1 MGDTT
6 GQIIPGVQHGGL
18 CPRAPSRAVGPISW
32 GQTQGHRGSGS
43 GWDGPEQGF
52 GGAAGSREPRGA
64 GRGWE
69 AVGELR
75 GDPQWGHRA
84 AADPI
89 LTLGCT
95 FTRVWYPHPLVTLAK
110 RHTQDTASAPFLSFP
125 FSLIPLLQPRHP
137 ALPPGSLGT
146 ATLTLPGAIAP
157 QTLSPAPRAQSHL
170 PRGSPPR
177 GGSPGGS
184 RQQAPS
190 RGEAERGAGLQLCLK
205 PWPPSLARR
214 RKPQTLSRRGHFSK
228 AETCSGLLPEHPRDA
243 GAPAPL
249 PSTPSAVGTVGHTW
263 DGGKRKVPHP
273 VPAVA
278 YEQGIGSK
286 WRETDQRRQ
295 SPAGEGEMERIG
307 GGSKKDLGS
316 EVSLGSIVP

>member
-1 MGDTT
+1 MLLKSRSGNSHQPSAHPSSCSSEGCRDRGAWERGQVPEWGTPP

-52 GGAAGSREPRGA
+52 GGAASSREPRGA

-84 AADPI
+84 AADPV

-137 ALPPGSLGT
+137 ALPPASPGHSHPDPPWCHRT
-146 ATLTLPGAIAP
+146 PNTLPSPPGSEP
-157 QTLSPAPRAQSHL
+157 PTSGLSSPGRVPGGLSPA
-170 PRGSPPR
+170 GSI
-177 GGSPGGS
+177 S
-184 RQQAPS
+184 
-190 RGEAERGAGLQLCLK
+190 
-205 PWPPSLARR
+205 
-214 RKPQTLSRRGHFSK
+214 
-228 AETCSGLLPEHPRDA
+228 
-243 GAPAPL
+243 
-249 PSTPSAVGTVGHTW
+249 
-263 DGGKRKVPHP
+263 
-273 VPAVA
+273 
-278 YEQGIGSK
+278 
-286 WRETDQRRQ
+286 
-295 SPAGEGEMERIG
+295 G
-307 GGSKKDLGS
+307 GG
-316 EVSLGSIVP
+316 